1 MFFLKTS
8 NINISFSK
16 NTLIKK
22 FYTIIKFLSTIKQVS
37 IINLKQSIIV
47 ALDIDSKIFVV
58 YMAIWEQKDIF
69 VYLKK

>member
-58 YMAIWEQKDIF
+58 YMAI
-69 VYLKK
+69 